1 MKPVEAKLNP
11 EINCNLPDIYNPAKG
26 RMPSDDFVVS
36 RNKDGSPLSL
46 YGDSTW
52 NWTPYNA
59 NNRTVIFS
67 FKFWSSGELTQQ
79 REQLAGEIRWLMF
92 ILIYL
97 RPDPGLSISS
107 LRSYLGLLN
116 FIARICELRNL
127 SVYEFLADPALL
139 NKSIEAKKAYALMT
153 KALIHL
159 LRYLGSDA
167 VGFSVVDSKAIQN
180 LKKVAANYALTL
192 KQHAPIPTRLYSIL
206 LATLAQEFNK
216 FERVAD
222 RMLGLLQVCA
232 SDPLMGRTYGIQSR
246 SRKALGLGKQMRR
259 PLFQDLLKKFDLG
272 NYWTEKGYQR
282 SLLGIETAITEAM
295 VMCAFQIQA
304 FTGMRKNEVDSLP
317 FHCLEVVKRDKSDN
331 LHYIVKGRTTK
342 LNHGKIKQAQWVTS
356 ETGAKAI
363 KLAQRIS
370 TAIYGALGQL
380 PEDNKSP
387 NNPYYLFISPSNL
400 FRRSSVKLSPAYLML
415 ERSSNLKHRLQS
427 QMEIRDADL
436 LELEQIDPHRAW
448 RSEDAFQI
456 GHPWRFKSHQLRRS
470 LALYAQRSGLVT
482 LPSLK
487 RQLQHITQE
496 MSLYYCRGSAFAAS
510 FIGNDSVDKP
520 HFGKEWQ
527 ATQPVSQFFSYV
539 AHVLMTDEILFG
551 GHPHWLKH
559 RLSDGGGKVIFDRD
573 ATLIRF
579 QKGELAYR
587 ETILGGCVKV
597 GDCDKNPLDILHVGC
612 LASHCK
618 NLVGNKKKLERV
630 VTAQV
635 RLVDKLSK
643 INPASTEYRFE
654 LSNLTTLKTVLV
666 NLEEIGRN

>member
-1 MKPVEAKLNP
+1 MKPVEANFNP
-11 EINCNLPDIYNPAKG
+11 EIDGNLPLTYIPANG
-26 RMPSDDFVVS
+26 RTPSADFVVS
-36 RNKDGSPLSL
+36 RNKDGSQLSL

-67 FKFWSSGELTQQ
+67 FKFWSSGKLTPQ

-97 RPDPGLSISS
+97 RPEPGLSISS

-116 FIARICELRNL
+116 FIARICEQRNL
-127 SVYEFLADPALL
+127 SVYEFLADPILL
-139 NKSIEAKKAYALMT
+139 NESIETKKAYALMA

-159 LRYLGSDA
+159 LRHLGSDT

-180 LKKVAANYALTL
+180 LRKIAANYALML

-206 LATLAQEFNK
+206 LATLAQELTE
-216 FERVAD
+216 FEQIAD
-222 RMLGLLQVCA
+222 HTLALLQVCA
-232 SDPLMGRTYGIQSR
+232 GDPLLGRSLVTQLR
-246 SRKALGLGKQMRR
+246 SRRTQNLSEQLPR
-259 PLFQDLLKKFDLG
+259 PLFQDLLKKFELDG
-272 NYWTEKGYQR
+272 YWAKRGYQN
-282 SLLGIETAITEAM
+282 SLHGLQTAITEAM
-295 VMCAFQIQA
+295 TVCAFQIQA
-304 FTGMRKNEVDSLP
+304 FTGMRKNEV
-317 FHCLEVVKRDKSDN
+317 VKRDGNDN

-356 ETGAKAI
+356 KTGAMAI

-370 TAIYGALGQL
+370 TAIYSALGQN

-387 NNPYYLFISPSNL
+387 NNPLYFFISSSNVFRQPSG
-400 FRRSSVKLSPAYLML
+400 KLSPAYLML

-427 QMEIRDADL
+427 RMEIRDADL

-448 RSEDAFQI
+448 RSEDTLQI
-456 GHPWRFKSHQLRRS
+456 GHPWGFKSHQLRRS

-496 MSLYYCRGSAFAAS
+496 MSLYYCRGSSFAAN
-510 FIGNDSVDKP
+510 FVGDDSVDKP

-539 AHVLMTDEILFG
+539 AHVLMTDETLFG

-559 RLSDGGGKVIFDRD
+559 RRSDDGVNVIFDRD
-573 ATLIRF
+573 ITLMRF
-579 QKGELAYR
+579 QKGELSYR
-587 ETILGGCVKV
+587 ETMLGGCVKV
-597 GDCDKNPLDILHVGC
+597 GDCDKSPLDILHVEC

-630 VTAQV
+630 VTAQT
-635 RLVDKLSK
+635 RLVDNLNKADPSS
-643 INPASTEYRFE
+643 AEYRFE
-654 LSNLTTLKTVLV
+654 QSNLTILKTASA
-666 NLEEIGRN
+666 NLTADR